1 MVRRKI
7 RGRSSQRT
15 TLAHWFSSSGRSRY
29 DWIHFA
35 MNSPKS
41 VSEVGRTTSGSSS
54 GLPPATVTTA
64 SSGLKPS
71 TCSASRR
78 RYDSGMNRGM

>member
-1 MVRRKI
+1 MRRKM

-15 TLAHWFSSSGRSRY
+15 TFAHWLSSSGRSRY
-29 DWIHFA
+29 DWIHLA
-35 MNSPKS
+35 MSSPKR

-54 GLPPATVTTA
+54 SLPPAIVTTA

-78 RYDSGMNRGM
+78 RYDSGMNSGR